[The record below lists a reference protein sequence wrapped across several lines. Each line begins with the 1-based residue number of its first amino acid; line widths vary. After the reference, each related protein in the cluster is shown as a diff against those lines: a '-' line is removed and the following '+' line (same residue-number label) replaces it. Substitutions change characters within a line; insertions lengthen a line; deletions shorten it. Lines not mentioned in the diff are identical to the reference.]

1 LPTYRAHPFRVSSNR
16 PGAAI
21 PMLSVRTLLI
31 VTVSMLTGCASA
43 YYGTMEKV
51 GVHKRDILVDRVESA
66 RDAQTEAQEQFQSA
80 LDQFASV
87 IQLEDSDLKRAYE
100 ALNDEYEESEAA
112 ASAVSERIDK
122 VESVADALFEEW
134 EDELALYEN
143 QSLKA
148 SSSRQ
153 LSQTRQRYGD
163 MLRSMRQAEQTMQP
177 VLNGFRDNV
186 LFLKHNLNAQAIGSL
201 RGEFTTL
208 KSDIS
213 RLITRMNQ
221 SIDQSNEFIRALQ
234 SS

>member
-1 LPTYRAHPFRVSSNR
+1 
-16 PGAAI
+16 
-21 PMLSVRTLLI
+21 MLSVRTLLI
-31 VTVSMLTGCASA
+31 VTVSALTGCASA

-100 ALNDEYEESEAA
+100 ALNDEYEDSEAA
-112 ASAVSERIDK
+112 AGAVSDRIDK

-134 EDELALYEN
+134 EEELALYEN

-148 SSSRQ
+148 SSARQ
-153 LSQTRQRYGD
+153 LSQTRQRYTD

-213 RLITRMNQ
+213 RLIARMNQ

-234 SS
+234 SN